1 MPRAAIVAGRSEK
14 EVDQTWPWTFH
25 LACWLAAFAA
35 FPSLGTTPK
44 LLWVLVPFAMVP
56 QDEHRLGESDRLW
69 VKLPL
74 FSALGSLTWF
84 WLCWKI
90 RPLPPGP
97 ENDSARAGVVYTER
111 PLAGGSLVLWVCLP
125 DVVVVLST
133 ILFVQMACL
142 LYRFDHQTSV
152 EEADME
158 QQGLVSSA
166 CPQTGIELPIVVV
179 PSAQNVIRDRVRVLR
194 ANGLRHGGYFGL
206 AVMLGVGWQV
216 LEPAVRYLLF
226 VRPPRLRLG
235 LTVLMLTPALCAS
248 CSPISSRYQPCYLCR
263 AS

>member
-1 MPRAAIVAGRSEK
+1 
-14 EVDQTWPWTFH
+14 
-25 LACWLAAFAA
+25 
-35 FPSLGTTPK
+35 
-44 LLWVLVPFAMVP
+44 
-56 QDEHRLGESDRLW
+56 
-69 VKLPL
+69 
-74 FSALGSLTWF
+74 
-84 WLCWKI
+84 
-90 RPLPPGP
+90 
-97 ENDSARAGVVYTER
+97 
-111 PLAGGSLVLWVCLP
+111 
-125 DVVVVLST
+125 
-133 ILFVQMACL
+133 
-142 LYRFDHQTSV
+142 
-152 EEADME
+152 ME